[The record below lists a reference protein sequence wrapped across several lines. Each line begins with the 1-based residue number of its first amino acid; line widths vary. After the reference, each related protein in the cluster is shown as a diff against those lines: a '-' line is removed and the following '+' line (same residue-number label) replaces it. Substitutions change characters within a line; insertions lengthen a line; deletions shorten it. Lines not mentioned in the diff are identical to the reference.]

1 MATLAELIF
10 KAQSGK
16 ATSSDFE
23 ELAKLSKAQAD
34 EQKNAEKA
42 ASTLIDT
49 IKKAKISPQAL
60 TSILANEGLIILP
73 ETKTATAKTVIFE
86 SDKMKFEGND
96 RETSFKVWAGRK
108 FAEETDAV
116 KKKWAVVQAKGKE
129 YFLSKLTAEGTK
141 YYETDEGKKYIDGL
155 FA

>member
-1 MATLAELIF
+1 MATLAELLF
-10 KAQSGK
+10 KVQSGK
-16 ATSSDFE
+16 AIASDYE
-23 ELAKLSKAQAD
+23 ELSKLSKAQAE
-34 EQKNAEKA
+34 EQKKAE
-42 ASTLIDT
+42 STATAIIDS
-49 IKKAKISPQAL
+49 IKKAKISPQILTAL
-60 TSILANEGLIILP
+60 LANEGLIILP
-73 ETKTATAKTVIFE
+73 ELKQATAKTIIFE

-116 KKKWAVVQAKGKE
+116 KSKWNVVKAKGKE

>member
-16 ATSSDFE
+16 ATAADFE
-23 ELAKLSKAQAD
+23 ELAKVSKAQAD
-34 EQKNAEKA
+34 EQKKAE
-42 ASTLIDT
+42 STATAIIDS
-49 IKKAKISPQAL
+49 IKKAKISPQILTAL
-60 TSILANEGLIILP
+60 LANEGLIILP
-73 ETKTATAKTVIFE
+73 ELKQATAKTIIFE

-108 FAEETDAV
+108 FAEETEPV
-116 KKKWAVVQAKGKE
+116 KAKWSTVKAKGKE

-141 YYETDEGKKYIDGL
+141 YYETEDGKKYIDGL